1 MTSGLKVEGLTVKR
15 GDLTICRDVDL
26 TVPKGE
32 ITVLLGANGAGKTT
46 LLDGIAGVLPAAAG
60 SISLGARSI
69 DAIPVHRRASLGLSY
84 VEQGRSVFSR
94 LTVVQNL
101 AVVDRSQHTRDKA
114 FELFPRLADK
124 RNVRAGLLSGGEQQM
139 LVIARALATRPT
151 MLLVD
156 ELSLGLAP
164 RAVRMLMDTLVKL
177 AESGMGIL
185 LVEQFAEVALR
196 VGTTAYVMER
206 GQIVHAEA
214 CSTILQ
220 DHTSRISP
228 YYLGVASC
236 RQLEPQN
243 KRSRR
248 YGDPQ
253 TVPGLD
259 E

>member
-1 MTSGLKVEGLTVKR
+1 MTSGLRLEGLTVKR

-26 TVPKGE
+26 TVPEGE

-46 LLDGIAGVLPAAAG
+46 LLDGISGVLPAAAG

-101 AVVDRSQHTRDKA
+101 AVVGRSRHTLDEA

-139 LVIARALATRPT
+139 LIIARALATRPK

-164 RAVRMLMDTLVKL
+164 RAVRMLMGTLVKL

-185 LVEQFAEVALR
+185 LVEQYAEVALR
-196 VGTTAYVMER
+196 VGTTAHVMER
-206 GQIVHAEA
+206 GRIVHTER
-214 CSTILQ
+214 CSTLLQ
-220 DHTSRISP
+220 DRASRVSP
-228 YYLGVASC
+228 HYLGVAP
-236 RQLEPQN
+236 RQQPEL
-243 KRSRR
+243 
-248 YGDPQ
+248 
-253 TVPGLD
+253 
-259 E
+259 